1 MEYNI
6 VDFGAIQGDILQ
18 TKAIQSAI
26 DACFLN
32 GGGKV
37 IIPEGIFRTGGL
49 RLRSNVN
56 LHLKSGAFLIGSDNP
71 DDYCDFIND
80 ETEPLYFDEQEQEKR
95 GRSAYPLSR
104 WCNAIIRAIN
114 AENIAVTGEKYSYID
129 GVNCYDEVGEEKYR
143 GPHIMSIWDCENI
156 KLEGFT
162 LKDSA
167 NWSMAIFNSKNI
179 SAKNI
184 TVYAGHDGIDLRT
197 CDNVI
202 VEDCRFYTGDD
213 PVAGFDNHDVVVRN
227 CVINTA
233 CNGLRFGGNNV
244 LFENIK
250 AFGPANFAFRGSL
263 TDEKKKMGAMT
274 DETCRRNFVNFFTYY
289 CDNRAKIRK
298 TPKNITIKNCDIDNV
313 DNLFKLDFGVLWC
326 TNRSLSEI
334 TFKDCKVKNISKN
347 MLIKGDEKEKLSITL
362 ENVSIS
368 AKEGFEDIN
377 FIEAENFEK
386 IILKNVKFENFN
398 KVKIVAKTKGEIIV
412 ENSGNVV
419 VEEQY

>member
-6 VDFGAIQGDILQ
+6 AYFGAKECDLIQ
-18 TKAIQSAI
+18 TKAIQKAI
-26 DACFLN
+26 DTCFLN

-37 IIPEGIFRTGGL
+37 IIPEGIYKTGGL

-71 DDYCDFIND
+71 EDYTDYIND
-80 ETEPLYFDEQEQEKR
+80 KLEPLYFDEEEQEKR

-104 WCNAIIRAIN
+104 WCNAIIRAVN
-114 AENIAVTGEKYSYID
+114 AKNIAVTGEKYSYID
-129 GVNCYDEVGEEKYR
+129 GVNCYDELGEEKYR
-143 GPHIMSIWDCENI
+143 GPHIMSIWDCEDI

-184 TVYAGHDGIDLRT
+184 TVYAGHDGIDFRT
-197 CDNVI
+197 CDNVL
-202 VEDCRFYTGDD
+202 VENCRFYTGDD
-213 PVAGFDNHDVVVRN
+213 PVAGFDNHDVIVRD

-250 AFGPANFAFRGSL
+250 AFGPSKFAFRGSL
-263 TDEKKKMGAMT
+263 SDEKKKSGAMT
-274 DETCRRNFVNFFTYY
+274 DETCRRNFANFFTYY

-298 TPKNITIKNCDIDNV
+298 TPENITIKNCDIDNV

-362 ENVSIS
+362 ENISIS

-386 IILKNVKFENFN
+386 IVLKNVKFENFN

-412 ENSGNVV
+412 ENSDNVEI
-419 VEEQY
+419 EEKY